1 MGDDTMKKSKIHW
14 LNLIV
19 SIMFSLGLGALSS
32 ILTKDYYNTYSSII
46 KPTLS
51 PPSIVFPIVWSI
63 LYILMGISSYIVY
76 SSHSRSKYSALT
88 IYVIQLVFNG
98 LWSIVFFNMH
108 RYLLSFIVLI
118 TLWILILSMVYR
130 FKQIDR
136 LSGILQIP
144 YLLWVTYAGYL
155 NFSIYILNR

>member
-19 SIMFSLGLGALSS
+19 SIMFSLGVGALSS

>member
-1 MGDDTMKKSKIHW
+1 MGDDTMKKFKIHW

-19 SIMFSLGLGALSS
+19 SIMFSLGVGALSS

-46 KPTLS
+46 RPMLS

-88 IYVIQLVFNG
+88 IYVVQLVLNG

-118 TLWILILSMVYR
+118 ALWVLILSMVYR

-136 LSGILQIP
+136 LSGILQVP

>member
-1 MGDDTMKKSKIHW
+1 MGDDTMKKFKIHW

-19 SIMFSLGLGALSS
+19 SIMFSLGVGALSS

-46 KPTLS
+46 RPMLS

-88 IYVIQLVFNG
+88 IYVVQLVLNG

-118 TLWILILSMVYR
+118 ALWVLILSMAYR

-136 LSGILQIP
+136 LSGILQVP